1 MDLVAW
7 AAVAVFGL
15 FVWAVYWLAKH
26 PKTEDGKDKENDHTP
41 ELVAMTG
48 VITNNPI
55 LSSVAYG
62 IPQPV
67 YTDPPLSGDDL
78 FDEAVAVV
86 TAANLL
92 SEVGPDD
99 TLGPCPAGEAAPTG
113 TAEATPFAWEHHGT
127 NTVDIVD
134 TTPGKDIPIDP
145 DTFGKAEPAEIKT
158 ETVPL
163 TEAEEDKAADKAED
177 ASDKA
182 SDAADSSSDSGSDT
196 GGGGGGGGDD

>member
-113 TAEATPFAWEHHGT
+113 MTEAVSSVWEHHEGK
-127 NTVDIVD
+127 TVDIVD
-134 TTPGKDIPIDP
+134 TTPEKDIPIDT
-145 DTFGKAEPAEIKT
+145 DTFGEAEPAEIKT

-163 TEAEEDKAADKAED
+163 TEAEEDRAADKAADKAED
-177 ASDKA
+177 AADAA
-182 SDAADSSSDSGSDT
+182 SDAAEDTDTGSSDT
-196 GGGGGGGGDD
+196 GGGDD